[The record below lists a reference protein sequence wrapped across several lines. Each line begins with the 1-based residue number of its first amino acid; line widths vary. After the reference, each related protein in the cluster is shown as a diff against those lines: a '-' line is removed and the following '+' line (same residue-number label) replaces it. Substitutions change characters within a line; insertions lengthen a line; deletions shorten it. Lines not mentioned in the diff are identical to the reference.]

1 MNTPEP
7 AGSGNEESSAGVDMR
22 SLWTL
27 LDPGT
32 RQWLMD
38 HTGTA
43 VVPRAVTAAICRESK
58 QTVPQDAHGQAR
70 LNDEDMQFIRTRAHS
85 AFAEHG
91 TELLYEAVQPKTGQ
105 ERHQRSHCVPVRERI
120 RTVVPLH
127 RVRGGRG
134 RS

>member
-38 HTGTA
+38 HTPTA

-58 QTVPQDAHGQAR
+58 QTVPQDAHG
-70 LNDEDMQFIRTRAHS
+70 
-85 AFAEHG
+85 
-91 TELLYEAVQPKTGQ
+91 TELLYEAVQPKTAQQHPNIGPD
-105 ERHQRSHCVPVRERI
+105 ETDP
-120 RTVVPLH
+120 H
-127 RVRGGRG
+127 R
-134 RS
+134 